1 MKKLILTIGCGIIS
15 LTGFSQIYLANNKAA
30 QIKFFSTTPVENID
44 ATNDAVT
51 SILNTSTDSVG
62 VKVPINAFIF
72 PKSLM
77 QEHFNENYME
87 SAKYPTAKFS
97 GKINEKV
104 DYTKNGEYK
113 VTCTGTLTIHG
124 VAQPTTISGTLKI
137 NEGKVH
143 LDSKFAVK
151 LKDFKIEVPK
161 LVFQNIAESIDVTMT
176 ATYSPYVKKQ

>member
-1 MKKLILTIGCGIIS
+1 
-15 LTGFSQIYLANNKAA
+15 
-30 QIKFFSTTPVENID
+30 
-44 ATNDAVT
+44 
-51 SILNTSTDSVG
+51 
-62 VKVPINAFIF
+62 
-72 PKSLM
+72 M

-87 SAKYPTAKFS
+87 SAKYPNAKFS